1 MCSVQV
7 CNACVHVLCTAQC
20 AVVCSGVQWCA
31 VMCSGVKWCSVV
43 CSCVQWCV
51 VVCSGVQWCAVV
63 GYVSSLAA
71 PYPSPL
77 DIMGPDEKLIIGP
90 IRYTSIHTWEKAL
103 TVYNQENLK
112 S

>member
-1 MCSVQV
+1 MKCSVQ
-7 CNACVHVLCTAQC
+7 CNAVVFSVQRSGVQCSGVQLCA
-20 AVVCSGVQWCA
+20 VCSGVQCCA
-31 VMCSGVKWCSVV
+31 
-43 CSCVQWCV
+43 